1 MKNNI
6 LYFLILIVF
15 SLIIKFIDKLNNNG
29 SYLENFSSRYI
40 VNKYNIDPY
49 YQPFFKNW
57 FFRRGYYYP
66 L

>member
-6 LYFLILIVF
+6 LYFLILIIL
-15 SLIIKFIDKLNNNG
+15 SLIVKLIDKINNT

-40 VNKYNIDPY
+40 VSKNNIDPY